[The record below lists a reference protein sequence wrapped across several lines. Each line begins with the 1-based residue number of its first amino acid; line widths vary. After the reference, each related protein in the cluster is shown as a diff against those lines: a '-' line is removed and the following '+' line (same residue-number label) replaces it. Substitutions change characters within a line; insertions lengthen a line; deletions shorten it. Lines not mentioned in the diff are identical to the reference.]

1 MRCTPIM
8 QRGECVRI
16 KFLMMLTVLI
26 FMPLASANPT
36 GLTFMDST
44 WSSYDADNGDII
56 ALNPNETILAS
67 FHDDSVLL
75 FNATTLEK
83 FATFNMKR
91 VAALEFSPDGTLLAV
106 NKGSTIQNQESIKL
120 IDIQSLTILEL
131 GALAD
136 DKATDISWSTDSQ
149 VLAAPGPEG
158 DVELY
163 RRSDL
168 SVKTT
173 LGGVH
178 NVDVTCIDYSSDG
191 EYILTGDESGRYA
204 IWDSQGVRQG
214 DYRDFGEYLIDCKF
228 TPNGLDYV
236 LLDESGKISSK
247 STDGSDKLTINV
259 NGANKIMFS
268 QSGTRMHVVAYSDE
282 FKGLLTY
289 EYDSF
294 LVAKRTTFFHKA
306 EDVEFKEDSNSRLQA
321 LYVAGGTGQ
330 IAVYL
335 REIIPYGFNQPGA
348 DLDGDLVPD
357 NLDEDDDG
365 DGIIDDWDEDFGCDA
380 PEGTPC
386 SRYPDLD
393 KIRSIEISIGKQF
406 TITDTITLPPGESS
420 DIRNLSRMSIAKDQ
434 ILSKHETELFAESM
448 CANMDHGDVIDQ
460 WVDSVILSNGELG
473 DGLVTCKVNSGMELI
488 PSADSTTQI
497 SISIITTFSYKNQV
511 VFPVEISLSEQTLPT
526 DGSISWLAPAHPV
539 AVEINGDDA
548 KSHQIPLWWNDEVF
562 ESTVIEEEIV
572 PEPTLSENLLKW
584 ALNPFAFVIYAGI
597 LSFGLLLLIRRDN
610 KIDIDLDSD
619 DFAEDVADPEDESF
633 EEGAEELILEA
644 NETTK
649 RTPPIKQH
657 PVEAKNNPSE
667 MKPKK
672 RKTTK
677 SHDLNKDGPITKTK
691 RKRLVSNN
699 DEKVLASK
707 KRVVDPVQNTV
718 KTRKVKQKTDTTEV
732 KITKRKTVKKE
743 IVKEKEEIKQ
753 KDAPTKKRKSVKRK
767 KNKSKVKSIDEDKL
781 QEGLASDFLND
792 E

>member
-1 MRCTPIM
+1 M
-8 QRGECVRI
+8 QGGNGVRI
-16 KFLMMLTVLI
+16 KFLLMLTVLL

-36 GLTFMDST
+36 GLTYMDST
-44 WSSYDADNGDII
+44 WSTYDADDGDLI

-67 FHDDSVLL
+67 FHDDSILL
-75 FNATTLEK
+75 FNATSLEK
-83 FATFNMKR
+83 FATFSMKR

-120 IDIQSLTILEL
+120 IDIQSLTVLEL

-136 DKATDISWSTDSQ
+136 DKATDISWSADSQ

-163 RRSDL
+163 RRADL

-204 IWDSQGVRQG
+204 IWNSQGVRQG
-214 DYRDFGEYLIDCKF
+214 DYRDFGEHLVDCKF

-236 LLDESGKISSK
+236 LLDENGKISSK

-259 NGANKIMFS
+259 DGANKIMFS
-268 QSGTRMHVVAYSDE
+268 ESGTRMHVVAYSED

-335 REIIPYGFNQPGA
+335 REMIPYGFNEPGA

-357 NLDEDDDG
+357 NLDLDDDG

-393 KIRSIEISIGKQF
+393 KIRSIEISIGDEF

-420 DIRNLSRMSIAKDQ
+420 NIRNLSRMSIAKDQ

-473 DGLVTCKVNSGMELI
+473 DGVVTCKVNSGMELI

-497 SISIITTFSYKNQV
+497 SISIITTFSYKNKV

-526 DGSISWLAPAHPV
+526 DGSISWLAPSHPV
-539 AVEINGDDA
+539 AVIFNGDEA

-562 ESTVIEEEIV
+562 ESVVIEEEVV

-584 ALNPFAFVIYAGI
+584 ALNPFAFIIYVGI

-610 KIDIDLDSD
+610 KIEINLDSD
-619 DFAEDVADPEDESF
+619 DFTDDKTDSEDDIFEDDDE
-633 EEGAEELILEA
+633 EELIPE
-644 NETTK
+644 EKTTTK
-649 RTPPIKQH
+649 RTPPIK
-657 PVEAKNNPSE
+657 KNPIETKNDTSE

-672 RKTTK
+672 RKTAK
-677 SHDLNKDGPITKTK
+677 SQDLNKDGPITKTK
-691 RKRLVSNN
+691 RKRLVANT
-699 DEKVLASK
+699 DEKVVASK
-707 KRVVDPVQNTV
+707 KRVVDHGQNSM
-718 KTRKVKQKTDTTEV
+718 KTRKVKQKTDAPET

-743 IVKEKEEIKQ
+743 VVKENEEIKE
-753 KDAPTKKRKSVKRK
+753 KDVPAKKRKSVKRK

-781 QEGLASDFLND
+781 QEGLASEFLND
-792 E
+792 D

>member
-1 MRCTPIM
+1 M
-8 QRGECVRI
+8 QGGSDVRV
-16 KFLMMLTVLI
+16 KFLLMLTVLI

-36 GLTFMDST
+36 GLTYMDST
-44 WSSYDADNGDII
+44 WSTYDADDGDLI

-67 FHDDSVLL
+67 FHDDSILL
-75 FNATTLEK
+75 FNATSLEK
-83 FATFNMKR
+83 FATFSMKR
-91 VAALEFSPDGTLLAV
+91 VAALEFSPDGALLAV

-120 IDIQSLTILEL
+120 IDIQSLTVLEV

-163 RRSDL
+163 RRGDL

-178 NVDVTCIDYSSDG
+178 NVDVTCIDYSSNG

-214 DYRDFGEYLIDCKF
+214 DYRDFGEQLVDCKF
-228 TPNGLDYV
+228 TPNSLDYV
-236 LLDESGKISSK
+236 LLDENGKISSK

-259 NGANKIMFS
+259 DGANKIMFS
-268 QSGTRMHVVAYSDE
+268 KSGTRMHVVAYSEE

-294 LVAKRTTFFHKA
+294 LVAKRTTFFHRA

-335 REIIPYGFNQPGA
+335 REMIPYGFNEPGA

-380 PEGTPC
+380 PDGTPC

-393 KIRSIEISIGKQF
+393 KIRSIEISIGKEL
-406 TITDTITLPPGESS
+406 TITDTITLPSGESS
-420 DIRNLSRMSIAKDQ
+420 NIRNLSRMSIAKDQ

-448 CANMDHGDVIDQ
+448 CANIDHGDVIDQ
-460 WVDSVILSNGELG
+460 WADSVILSNGELG
-473 DGLVTCKVNSGMELI
+473 DGVVTCKVNSGMELI
-488 PSADSTTQI
+488 PSADSTTPI
-497 SISIITTFSYKNQV
+497 SISIITTFSYKNQIT
-511 VFPVEISLSEQTLPT
+511 FPVEISLSEQTLPT
-526 DGSISWLAPAHPV
+526 DGSISWLAPSHPV
-539 AVEINGDDA
+539 AVEFNGDDA
-548 KSHQIPLWWNDEVF
+548 KSYQIPLWWNDEIF
-562 ESTVIEEEIV
+562 ETVIIEQEVV
-572 PEPTLSENLLKW
+572 PKATLSENLLKW
-584 ALNPFAFVIYAGI
+584 ALNPFAFIIYAGI

-619 DFAEDVADPEDESF
+619 DFSDDTTETEHEIFEDDDD
-633 EEGAEELILEA
+633 EELIPEE
-644 NETTK
+644 NVTTK
-649 RTPPIKQH
+649 RNPPIKKH
-657 PVEAKNNPSE
+657 PVETKNDQSKV
-667 MKPKK
+667 KPKK
-672 RKTTK
+672 RKMAK
-677 SHDLNKDGPITKTK
+677 LNDLNRDGPITKTR
-691 RKRLVSNN
+691 RKRLVEST
-699 DEKVLASK
+699 DEKVVVSK
-707 KRVVDPVQNTV
+707 KKVVNPVQNTM
-718 KTRKVKQKTDTTEV
+718 KTRKVKQKIDTAEA

-743 IVKEKEEIKQ
+743 VVKESEEIKE
-753 KDAPTKKRKSVKRK
+753 KDVPTKKRKSVKRK
-767 KNKSKVKSIDEDKL
+767 KDKSKVKSIDEDKL

-792 E
+792 D